1 MVRRPLDISCV
12 VPLSLN
18 PATVVVFLWHYPSRL
33 AKGAS
38 GNMIAACDRA
48 THRGPFRSCQSN
60 WWSSHFKAQHSR
72 SVPPSEYRS
81 LRSGRQLGDFG
92 DLRSHGTDEGRL
104 LGRGFTSITMSP
116 MVARQLYEALER
128 HSMGTPN
135 NSAPYLLNRRKR
147 KIKSRAATMQRL
159 GTLVAVAVSTWWTAA
174 GDFSLI
180 AQEQKTADVSTY
192 PQLNNS
198 VGGSCTG
205 VVIDR
210 HADTDRGTLPLQSPH
225 RSLSPSQRTRSAT
238 SVAHV
243 HALVADYSVG
253 VGYDPNSENSTLSVA
268 GGIRATAGW
277 TEPC

>member
-210 HADTDRGTLPLQSPH
+210 TRILTAAHCLFNRRTARFLPASALHFLLGYERGACPRPCGRLQRGRRIRPK
-225 RSLSPSQRTRSAT
+225 QREQYAISGRW
-238 SVAHV
+238 HPR
-243 HALVADYSVG
+243 YSRL
-253 VGYDPNSENSTLSVA
+253 D
-268 GGIRATAGW
+268 
-277 TEPC
+277 